1 MTSDP
6 IAHPSPDGIRKDQSL
21 EEHLENVSELAS
33 RFSAR
38 LPETGRLIGLCH
50 DLGKS
55 SESCQI
61 HLREQSTQ
69 KVDHSTAGAQYLNQI
84 KGKTW
89 KNPELQKAFMIPMT
103 MPILAHHGGLR
114 EVGTLFNS
122 KDSPT
127 LYGRLKKDIPD
138 YIVPKGLKSQ
148 IYASVESSQSEL
160 AGAYTRHLSD
170 DLKEASLELRLK
182 YLLSAL
188 VDADWTDTKAYV
200 DGAET
205 FRSPWEVREESFK
218 RILDYLDQNSTTE
231 GINRYRTEILDY
243 ALQAAIK
250 PPGIFSLTAPT
261 GSGKTRS
268 SLGFASA
275 HALKYH
281 KERIIYVVPYN
292 TISDQYYEEL
302 SSGIGLEKNIV
313 MEDTGSYDP
322 GGEEERYRELT
333 FTWDSP
339 VIITSTVQFFETLA
353 AAKTSK
359 LRKLHHIANSV
370 IIFDEVQNFP
380 LPYSRYL
387 LKMLRCLVEDYG
399 CTLLMM
405 SATMIGFGIDSQF
418 NPREILPDPQYYS
431 EIFSWSLTGDG
442 PRVIRSNLGTLK
454 QEELIQILTG
464 YDSGIC
470 IVNRRQTAKELYRI
484 LHENVEDPS
493 ICFCLT
499 KNQHGVDRTAILEQI
514 TEKLKSGERCYV
526 ISTSLIEA
534 GVDLSAKCVLR
545 EFAGL
550 ENHVQAAGRCNRNG
564 EFGHGYFGV
573 FELENTEPPR
583 YLLNRYGETKI
594 IYQTCQDPYCLE
606 SIQKYFERLQKS
618 NDSDRENL
626 LHLQKN
632 MNYPEIARRMKIIE
646 NDIMSVIIPDD
657 CIADEIER
665 LRQHIGT
672 KEDLNKV
679 NRYSVE
685 LPRYVFEDHRDLLE
699 EIDESLYSLLDS
711 QYYSSEIGLSLDQ
724 EIEYMI

>member
-6 IAHPSPDGIRKDQSL
+6 IAHPSPDGSRKDQSL
-21 EEHLENVSELAS
+21 EAHLENVSELAS

-55 SESCQI
+55 SGACQK
-61 HLREQSTQ
+61 HLREQNNQ
-69 KVDHSTAGAQYLNQI
+69 KVDHSTAGAQYLIQI

-89 KNPELQKAFMIPMT
+89 QNTELQKAFMIPMT

-114 EVGTLFNS
+114 EVGTPFNS

-138 YIVPKGLKSQ
+138 YVTPERLKSQ
-148 IYASVESSQSEL
+148 IHASVESSQSEL
-160 AGAYTRHLSD
+160 AEAYMKHLSD

-182 YLLSAL
+182 YLLSSL
-188 VDADWTDTKAYV
+188 VDADWTDTKSYV
-200 DGAET
+200 NGAET
-205 FRSPWEVREESFK
+205 SRCSRENREESFK
-218 RILDYLDQNSTTE
+218 RILDYLDKNSRTE
-231 GINRYRTEILDY
+231 GINRYRSEILGY
-243 ALQAAIK
+243 ALQAAGK

-268 SLGFASA
+268 SLGFAA
-275 HALKYH
+275 VHALKYH

-302 SSGIGLEKNIV
+302 SSSIGLGMNV
-313 MEDTGSYDP
+313 VEDTGSFDP
-322 GGEEERYRELT
+322 GDEEERYRELT
-333 FTWDSP
+333 STWDLP
-339 VIITSTVQFFETLA
+339 IIITSAVQFFETLA

-359 LRKLHHIANSV
+359 LRKLHNIADSV
-370 IIFDEVQNFP
+370 IIFDEVQNIP
-380 LPYSRYL
+380 LPYARYL

-405 SATMIGFGIDSQF
+405 SATMIGFGMDSQF
-418 NPREILPDPQYYS
+418 NPREILPDPLYYS
-431 EIFSWSLTGDG
+431 EIFSRSLTEDG
-442 PRVIRSNLGTLK
+442 PRVIRSNLGTLT
-454 QEELIQILTG
+454 QEELVQILTE
-464 YDSGIC
+464 YESGIC
-470 IVNRRQTAKELYRI
+470 IVNRRQTAKELYKI
-484 LHENVEDPS
+484 LHENVEDPT

-499 KNQHGVDRTAILEQI
+499 KDQHAVDRIAILEQI
-514 TEKLKSGERCYV
+514 TEKLKSGERCYI

-534 GVDLSAKCVLR
+534 GVDLSAQCVLR

-564 EFGHGYFGV
+564 EFGYGYFSV

-606 SIQKYFERLQKS
+606 SIQKYFERLHKS
-618 NDSDRENL
+618 SDTDREKL
-626 LHLQKN
+626 MDFQKL
-632 MNYPEIARRMKIIE
+632 MNYPEIARRMKLIE
-646 NDIMSVIIPDD
+646 NDVISVIIPCDD
-657 CIADEIER
+657 ITNEINR

-679 NRYSVE
+679 NRFSVE
-685 LPRYVFEDHRDLLE
+685 LSKYVLEEYRDFFE

-711 QYYSSEIGLSLDQ
+711 QYYSSEIGLNLDQ